1 MPGPAGVIINQT
13 NVWKGGVSITF
24 PPQLQTSCLYSGT
37 SWVGKGTIQ
46 TSQSFWGKQFSM
58 MFQNPY
64 TLTLKHRI
72 RRILKNVLIEGLVLF
87 CAFTSH
93 QTTTKLKKKKRVFA
107 SCRIDVMYSMCL
119 GNVQTSSNLGMA
131 ANSLLKSGIAK
142 QWVISHL
149 PPPSHSTLS
158 GVYLKPEQVG
168 LFIWDV
174 LVKAGLVIVLRTT
187 AVLQYHLCPEV
198 DVWVTDVFRP
208 GCIRAHSARASV
220 YLSSDE
226 DKHYNSCFQFRTD
239 S

>member
-1 MPGPAGVIINQT
+1 
-13 NVWKGGVSITF
+13 
-24 PPQLQTSCLYSGT
+24 
-37 SWVGKGTIQ
+37 
-46 TSQSFWGKQFSM
+46 
-58 MFQNPY
+58 
-64 TLTLKHRI
+64 
-72 RRILKNVLIEGLVLF
+72 
-87 CAFTSH
+87 
-93 QTTTKLKKKKRVFA
+93 
-107 SCRIDVMYSMCL
+107 
-119 GNVQTSSNLGMA
+119 MA

-239 S
+239 SWMYQKEIPKQDWFGCKVRERKIASRFTFSFMDLSILTAQPCVPSWDFFGEESSMLFTLFRMKNMLFISHVVLRMFLHNRNSQIQCYTCSIWFILDNLF